1 MTWKSR
7 LGKLNNYIYMQY
19 AHCIHACLHAD
30 MHWHVKMVAWV
41 VLYRIFLWRFETFA
55 LFLLFSSIPTLVLGR
70 SLEIQRVPI
79 PLLQSHSKFQR
90 RKPAIVKSSHTAQ
103 LTMERLQSSGFC
115 CMTIY
120 ISSPSK
126 LIIEDHR
133 HRAPCHLY
141 HAPHTALIQ
150 STEKCTPPTQCCHWW
165 RRANRVTALPMAT
178 CHCRENQNNVKFLV
192 GTMQTGFLPW
202 GAFVS

>member
-1 MTWKSR
+1 MFSCMHALTCENGCMSCSLLYIFVTFWNICVVPFVLIHPYLGSWK
-7 LGKLNNYIYMQY
+7 
-19 AHCIHACLHAD
+19 
-30 MHWHVKMVAWV
+30 
-41 VLYRIFLWRFETFA
+41 
-55 LFLLFSSIPTLVLGR
+55 
-70 SLEIQRVPI
+70 IQRVPI

-141 HAPHTALIQ
+141 HAPHTALIP
-150 STEKCTPPTQCCHWW
+150 STEQCTPPTQCCHWW

-202 GAFVS
+202 GAFVSWDFARIAYSRLILHWE

>member
-1 MTWKSR
+1 MPACIDMWKWLHELFFIVYFCYVLKHLRCSFCSDPSLPWFLEDPWRSR
-7 LGKLNNYIYMQY
+7 ES
-19 AHCIHACLHAD
+19 
-30 MHWHVKMVAWV
+30 
-41 VLYRIFLWRFETFA
+41 RFH
-55 LFLLFSSIPTLVLGR
+55 SCKV
-70 SLEIQRVPI
+70 IQSFREENP
-79 PLLQSHSKFQR
+79 PLLSPDTQHNWRWRGFSLLSLG
-90 RKPAIVKSSHTAQ
+90 SS
-103 LTMERLQSSGFC
+103 C

-141 HAPHTALIQ
+141 HAPHTALIP
-150 STEKCTPPTQCCHWW
+150 STEQYTPPTQCCHWW